1 MGVQEMGMTNK
12 QFQAFTRLV
21 KFVTKI
27 IFELVKDESLKKE
40 LEKELDDILQS
51 IFEDK

>member
-1 MGVQEMGMTNK
+1 MGMTNK

-27 IFELVKDESLKKE
+27 IFELVKDEDLKKQ
-40 LEKELDDILQS
+40 LEGELDDILQS
-51 IFEDK
+51 ILEDGN